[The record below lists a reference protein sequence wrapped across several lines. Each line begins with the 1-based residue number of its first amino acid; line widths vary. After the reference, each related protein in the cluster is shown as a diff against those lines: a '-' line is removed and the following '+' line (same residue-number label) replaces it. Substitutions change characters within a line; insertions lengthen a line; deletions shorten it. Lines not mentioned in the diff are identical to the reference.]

1 MSLFLLNILLAGTWA
16 MATGLFTVANL
27 VFGFVLGYLILR
39 FARGML
45 GPSTYFDKVPQVV
58 RFALY
63 YFWNLFLANLRVAY
77 DVLVP
82 GAWSGP
88 RKGSIANRFPSHGA
102 ADPMR
107 GTAASFGESLRAPL
121 TPVSYVFPGVVAI
134 PLDART
140 DAEITLLANLI
151 TLTPGSV
158 SLDISEDRR
167 VLYVHA
173 MYIDG
178 GDVEAYRRSV
188 KEGLERR
195 VLELLR

>member
-1 MSLFLLNILLAGTWA
+1 MNLFLLNILLAVTWG
-16 MATGLFTVANL
+16 MATGVFTAPNL
-27 VFGFVLGYLILR
+27 AVGFAIGYLILR
-39 FARGML
+39 FTQPLL
-45 GPSTYFDKVPQVV
+45 GPSPYFGKVAQAL
-58 RFALY
+58 RFAVRY
-63 YFWNLFLANLRVAY
+63 IWDLFLANLRVAY

-82 GAWSGP
+82 GAWTVGP
-88 RKGSIANRFPSHGA
+88 HP
-102 ADPMR
+102 R
-107 GTAASFGESLRAPL
+107 GRGPARTIGRTSSPTGGNLRAPL
-121 TPVSYVFPGVVAI
+121 TPVSYVCPGVIAI

-140 DAEITLLANLI
+140 DAEITMLANLI

-158 SLDISEDRR
+158 SLDLSDDKR
-167 VLYVHA
+167 VLFVHA

>member
-1 MSLFLLNILLAGTWA
+1 MGCDAASE
-16 MATGLFTVANL
+16 
-27 VFGFVLGYLILR
+27 
-39 FARGML
+39 
-45 GPSTYFDKVPQVV
+45 VV
-58 RFALY
+58 RIFQAVASAMGHMHSMG
-63 YFWNLFLANLRVAY
+63 FIHADMKPNNIIVGSKNGAVKVIDFGQSCSIGTRKARIQGTPDFIAPEQVKLR
-77 DVLVP
+77 
-82 GAWSGP
+82 
-88 RKGSIANRFPSHGA
+88 
-102 ADPMR
+102 
-107 GTAASFGESLRAPL
+107 
-121 TPVSYVFPGVVAI
+121 

-140 DAEITLLANLI
+140 DVEIALLANLI

-158 SLDISEDRR
+158 SLDLSEDGR

>member
-1 MSLFLLNILLAGTWA
+1 MNMFLLNLLLAVIWG
-16 MATGLFTVANL
+16 MATGLFTISNL
-27 VFGFVLGYLILR
+27 TVGYLLS
-39 FARGML
+39 FAVLYCLKGVL
-45 GPSTYFDKVPQVV
+45 GPSRYFGKVPLVIRFVV
-58 RFALY
+58 RYL
-63 YFWNLFLANLRVAY
+63 WEMILANLRVAY

-82 GAWSGP
+82 GALAIPKLPLGETDPFGP
-88 RKGSIANRFPSHGA
+88 EPDITGSI
-102 ADPMR
+102 
-107 GTAASFGESLRAPL
+107 RAPL
-121 TPVSYVFPGVVAI
+121 ASASVVCPGVVAI

-140 DAEITLLANLI
+140 DAEITMLANLI

-158 SLDISEDRR
+158 SLDLSPDKRT
-167 VLYVHA
+167 LYVHA